1 MWTRSGLDL
10 SALWAFDAETL
21 IRFGAKMNVLI
32 QTRHEWWRFVTPV
45 FIHGGILHLLFNMYG
60 LWILGPYVERL
71 YGSAKFVVIWVVTGV
86 AGVVA
91 SYFAVQPGLS
101 HGFLGGFLF
110 RSTDEPSVGASGALF
125 GLVGVLFVFGIKYRH
140 ELPDEFK
147 RAFGAGM
154 LPTILLNLFIGFSV
168 RFIDNAAHLGGLLS
182 GMALAAIIDYK
193 RSDERDTT
201 SYFWHAMQIIC
212 VSLVVVS
219 FGFAYAHHQQ
229 PLDESLFRTPAT
241 ARNAEVVAYSKALND
256 GEKTFVTAMR
266 DGDTSEVDSASK
278 ELQDAPAL
286 DPTAGALRDELR
298 DLLIRA
304 RELQSPRARN
314 SGNST
319 GDAKQLVDDYKRWI
333 DKRNEWLNANS
344 EKYGL
349 RLSSSDDKK

>member
-1 MWTRSGLDL
+1 MWARSGLDL

-32 QTRHEWWRFVTPV
+32 RTRHEWWRFVTPV

-71 YGSAKFVVIWVVTGV
+71 YGSAKFVVIWVLTGV
-86 AGVVA
+86 AGVAA

-101 HGFLGGFLF
+101 HGFLGGVLF
-110 RSTDEPSVGASGALF
+110 RSSDEPSVGASGALF

-182 GMALAAIIDYK
+182 GIALAAIIDYK

-201 SYFWHAMQIIC
+201 SYLWHAMQIIC
-212 VSLVVVS
+212 LSLVLVS
-219 FGFAYAHHQQ
+219 FGFAYAYHRQ
-229 PLDESLFRTPAT
+229 PLDESLFKTSNVAG
-241 ARNAEVVAYSKALND
+241 NAEVTVYSKALND
-256 GEKTFVTAMR
+256 GDKTFVTAMR
-266 DGDTSEVDSASK
+266 DGDTSEIDSAIK
-278 ELQDAPAL
+278 ELQEAPAL
-286 DPTAGALRDELR
+286 DPTAGALRDDLR
-298 DLLIRA
+298 DLLMRA
-304 RELQSPRARN
+304 KELRSQKTPKA
-314 SGNST
+314 GNSKV
-319 GDAKQLVDDYKRWI
+319 DVKQLIDDYQRWI
-333 DKRNEWLNANS
+333 DKRNVWLKANS